1 MKKLAILL
9 LILVVLAVVA
19 DSWVRG
25 VAERRL
31 ATELQSSFDSGEDVE
46 VSLGG
51 FPFVIRAVS
60 GHLPEAEIRSPKLVR
75 EGIRF
80 TDVTLAFKDLRFSLG
95 KLLDGNIRSISIGS
109 GEGSVALDEA
119 ALSKAIARTGRGVDI
134 EIVESG
140 VRITSGPV
148 SGVVP
153 LTISEEGLVL
163 PIEQLGVLAVNQ
175 LGRQIVIPLPKVVG
189 DLTYE
194 SVEVVNHHVELSF
207 TLDDVRLNRL

>member
-25 VAERRL
+25 RAERRL
-31 ATELQSSFDSGEDVE
+31 ATELQSSFNSGEDVE

-51 FPFVIRAVS
+51 FPFVVRAVS

-80 TDVTLAFKDLRFSLG
+80 TDVTLTFKDLRFSLG
-95 KLLDGNIRSISIGS
+95 KLLDGNVRSISIGS
-109 GEGSVALDEA
+109 GEGRVALDES
-119 ALSKAIARTGRGVDI
+119 ALSKAIARTGHDIDI
-134 EIVESG
+134 EIVENG
-140 VRITSGPV
+140 VRITAGPV

-153 LTISEEGLVL
+153 LTITDEGLVL
-163 PIEQLGVLAVNQ
+163 PLEELGRLAINQ
-175 LGRQIVIPLPKVVG
+175 LGRQIVIPLPKAVG

-194 SVEVVNHHVELSF
+194 SVEIADEHVELAFS
-207 TLDDVRLNRL
+207 LDEVRLTRL